1 MVQPQIIF
9 LMKLISDIHRYFL
22 YNMLICSLFVCFF
35 FFNTIEVATLAFDEK
50 TILEIKA
57 MITLPFGS
65 NLTRLAVR

>member
-1 MVQPQIIF
+1 MVQPHTIF

-22 YNMLICSLFVCFF
+22 NMLICSLFV
-35 FFNTIEVATLAFDEK
+35 FFNTIKVATLAFDEK

>member
-1 MVQPQIIF
+1 MVQPHIIF

-22 YNMLICSLFVCFF
+22 YNMLICSLFVFF
-35 FFNTIEVATLAFDEK
+35 LQTIEVATLAFDEK

>member
-1 MVQPQIIF
+1 MVQPHIIF

-22 YNMLICSLFVCFF
+22 YNMLICSLFVFF
-35 FFNTIEVATLAFDEK
+35 LQTIEVATLAFDEK

-65 NLTRLAVR
+65 NLTKLAVR

>member
-1 MVQPQIIF
+1 MVQPHIIF

-22 YNMLICSLFVCFF
+22 YNMLISSLFVCFF
-35 FFNTIEVATLAFDEK
+35 LQTIEVATLAFDEK
-50 TILEIKA
+50 TIVEIKA